1 MPPRRSSRVAGLL
14 LLAAV
19 ACATP
24 GVEEERRLG
33 EDFAHEV
40 KREVVLLADP
50 VVLNYVRELG
60 ARIVAAA
67 GPQPFQYEFHVVR
80 DPEVNAFAGPAGH
93 IYLHTGT
100 FLLARN
106 RAELAG
112 VLAHEIAHVAL
123 RHVAE
128 NLARQRTT
136 GWIRQ
141 AGVAAAGILA
151 GPAAAGAA
159 NLGSALAAM
168 AVLNSFGRD
177 AEREADAFAV
187 DLLPKAGID
196 PRGLPAFFETLR
208 NQDPRDP
215 PAFLSSHP
223 ATEERIRRTRA
234 MIDPAALP
242 PGLRIRDGGRFEII
256 QERVRLLTRPRGR
269 LSRRHP

>member
-1 MPPRRSSRVAGLL
+1 MPPRRSRGVAALL
-14 LLAAV
+14 LLPAL

-24 GVEEERRLG
+24 GVEEEARLG
-33 EDFAHEV
+33 EDFAHEI
-40 KREVVLLADP
+40 KREVVFLSDP
-50 VVLNYVRELG
+50 VVEGYLRELG
-60 ARIVAAA
+60 ARILEAA
-67 GPQPFQYEFHVVR
+67 GPQPFEYEFHVVR

-93 IYLHTGT
+93 IYVHTGT
-100 FLLARN
+100 ILMARN

-123 RHVAE
+123 RHVAQ

-159 NLGSALAAM
+159 NLGTGLAAM
-168 AVLNSFGRD
+168 AVLNSFGRE

-187 DLLPKAGID
+187 EVLPRAGID

-208 NQDPRDP
+208 NQDPREP

-223 ATEERIRRTRA
+223 ATEERMRRTRA

-242 PGLRIRDGGRFEII
+242 PGLRLRDGGRFEII
-256 QERVRLLTRPRGR
+256 QERVRLLTRPRR
-269 LSRRHP
+269 HLSRRHP